1 MLSSKGINGQFV
13 YEMPVAQFV
22 QGVLS
27 VAPDV
32 EHIHLW
38 ACCAVFHSKTA
49 RTALE
54 RVVHA
59 HPTALAVTGYGNEI
73 MYDTHDLT
81 DIKLIEDQ
89 VFNFVLHTCSATMCE
104 RARAARESL
113 SRARGQVRS
122 FVMLAN
128 ERAASAGRTRY

>member
-49 RTALE
+49 RS
-54 RVVHA
+54 
-59 HPTALAVTGYGNEI
+59 
-73 MYDTHDLT
+73 
-81 DIKLIEDQ
+81 KLSIPG
-89 VFNFVLHTCSATMCE
+89 V
-104 RARAARESL
+104 
-113 SRARGQVRS
+113 
-122 FVMLAN
+122 AN
-128 ERAASAGRTRY
+128 